1 MKLHLLEHESNY
13 FSETNITIW
22 AKKKDYTITKTDVF
36 NQEPFPHRDDFDWLM
51 IMGGFQHIWQEE
63 ANRWLI
69 AEKKFLDD
77 TLRAG
82 KIVLGI
88 CLGAQLLAE
97 AFGGRAFTNKH
108 PEIGWHEVSLNP
120 EGKNSFLFKDV
131 PDGFLTFHWH
141 FDHFSLPAGCT
152 CLASSEPTVNQAFIH
167 NESSA
172 VGLQFHPEYTCRM
185 VKFYAGQY
193 GHEWVPGPFV
203 IGKAD
208 VLAQTEQ
215 IPDTYWLMEKLLDN
229 MDRKFAGTFLNRS
242 HV

>member
-1 MKLHLLEHESNY
+1 MVHSR
-13 FSETNITIW
+13 
-22 AKKKDYTITKTDVF
+22 KKI
-36 NQEPFPHRDDFDWLM
+36 
-51 IMGGFQHIWQEE
+51 
-63 ANRWLI
+63 
-69 AEKKFLDD
+69 LDD

-152 CLASSEPTVNQAFIH
+152 CLAGSEPTVNQAFIH
-167 NESSA
+167 NESPA
-172 VGLQFHPEYTCRM
+172 ACLQFHLITKELMKIRPDIPIILCLGYSVRISKENAKQLGTEV
-185 VKFYAGQY
+185 VK
-193 GHEWVPGPFV
+193 
-203 IGKAD
+203 
-208 VLAQTEQ
+208 
-215 IPDTYWLMEKLLDN
+215 
-229 MDRKFAGTFLNRS
+229 S
-242 HV
+242 